1 MLPRVASLLG
11 VFVLLTSLAL
21 GRPDD
26 SMAVEPPTPFQDIA
40 GSMFVNDI
48 AWLYQSGVTRGC
60 SPTAYCPDEF
70 VTRGQFASFLARAM
84 DLPVSTRDFFK
95 DDESSEFEVD
105 INRVAAARV
114 TRGCGDGRFCPD
126 ELITRDQMA
135 ALIVRARD
143 INTSGRID
151 YFWDDTGSE
160 HHWAIN
166 RFAAAGLTGGCGD
179 GQYCPE
185 DAVTRGQMA
194 AFLHRVEQPAPR
206 VTPAPTPSS
215 SPSQAAPTA
224 TAQPTE
230 TAAAT
235 PKATTAPTVAPTTA
249 PTTAPTAAP
258 TVAPAPPSVP
268 PVSGV
273 AGYGAGTKGGAGG
286 KVIAVTNL
294 NDSGAGSLRAALDAS
309 GPRTVVFQ
317 VGGTIRL
324 QSDLRVKDPFVT
336 VDGSTAPSP
345 VAIRDGMMLVV
356 THDVVLR
363 HLRFRPGDQVAAPNE
378 VDAVSI
384 NGLSNEV
391 YNVVLDHVTMLWGPD
406 IGGLSILGNVHDIT
420 VQYSIMGEG
429 LYLSRHPEAVTSQDG
444 HSMGASIFQL
454 RTDVTWPKRLTFH
467 HNLFTT
473 SDQRMPVVQGA
484 ECVDLV
490 NNVMYNWGNKGLH
503 GNPRGMNVVNN
514 WFRTGPETTSKLV
527 YQWQHHS
534 ANPEPYGNSVYL
546 AGNTADGFT
555 AASEA
560 PSGVLRSSAACGGIS
575 VNAESAQAGY
585 NTVVG
590 AAGATLPS
598 RDAVDQRV
606 IANLVNR
613 GGTFFNGAGL
623 GGSTP
628 YWPY

>member
-1 MLPRVASLLG
+1 
-11 VFVLLTSLAL
+11 
-21 GRPDD
+21 
-26 SMAVEPPTPFQDIA
+26 
-40 GSMFVNDI
+40 
-48 AWLYQSGVTRGC
+48 
-60 SPTAYCPDEF
+60 
-70 VTRGQFASFLARAM
+70 
-84 DLPVSTRDFFK
+84 
-95 DDESSEFEVD
+95 
-105 INRVAAARV
+105 
-114 TRGCGDGRFCPD
+114 
-126 ELITRDQMA
+126 
-135 ALIVRARD
+135 
-143 INTSGRID
+143 
-151 YFWDDTGSE
+151 
-160 HHWAIN
+160 
-166 RFAAAGLTGGCGD
+166 
-179 GQYCPE
+179 
-185 DAVTRGQMA
+185 
-194 AFLHRVEQPAPR
+194 
-206 VTPAPTPSS
+206 
-215 SPSQAAPTA
+215 
-224 TAQPTE
+224 
-230 TAAAT
+230 
-235 PKATTAPTVAPTTA
+235 
-249 PTTAPTAAP
+249 
-258 TVAPAPPSVP
+258 
-268 PVSGV
+268 V

-294 NDSGAGSLRAALDAS
+294 NDSGAGSLRAALTAS

-324 QSDLRVKDPFVT
+324 QSDLRVTDPFVT

-363 HLRFRPGDQVAAPNE
+363 HLRFRPGDQVAAANE

-384 NGLSNEV
+384 NGLSGEV

-429 LYLSRHPEAVTSQDG
+429 LYLSRHPEAVISQDG

-454 RTDVTWPKRLTFH
+454 RTDVAWPKRLTFH

-490 NNVMYNWGNKGLH
+490 NNVIYNWGNKGLH
-503 GNPRGMNVVNN
+503 GNPRALNVVNN
-514 WFRTGPETTSKLV
+514 WFRAGPETTTKLV

-560 PSGVLRSSAACGGIS
+560 PAGVLRSSAACGGLS
-575 VNAESAQAGY
+575 VNAETAQAGY

-590 AAGATLPS
+590 AAGATLPA

-606 IANLVNR
+606 IANVVNR
-613 GGTFFNGAGL
+613 SGSFFNGAGL
-623 GGSTP
+623 GGSAP